1 MKPTANT
8 EESLLLENQICFP
21 LYAAGNALVRA
32 YRPFLDPLDITYSQ
46 YLVMLV
52 LWQHSSVTVK
62 ELGQQL
68 RLDSGTLTPV
78 LKRLEGKGLVLRKRS
93 EHDERAR
100 VISLTTQGQS
110 LKKQAINIPSDL
122 ACKTGFSAAKG
133 KQLKLLCEQLLEIL
147 DSAE

>member
-1 MKPTANT
+1 MKPTMST
-8 EESLLLENQICFP
+8 EESLLLENQIFFP

-32 YRPFLDPLDITYSQ
+32 YRPFLDPLKITYSQ

-52 LWQHSSVTVK
+52 LWQHSSMTVK

-68 RLDSGTLTPV
+68 RLDSGTLTPL
-78 LKRLEGKGLVLRKRS
+78 LKRLEGKGLVLRKRA

-100 VISLTTQGQS
+100 VISLTKQGQS
-110 LKKQAINIPSDL
+110 LKKQATNIPSNL
-122 ACKTGFSAAKG
+122 ACKTGLSAAKG
-133 KQLKLLCEQLLEIL
+133 QQLKSLCEQLLEVL